1 MCKQS
6 DMEDL
11 EIKTESGVETYNKFK
26 EIKDFRKEI
35 SKMNIFNRKKIAE
48 EEYKKYL
55 INKNIIADDRII
67 IEEDIIK
74 SEYIKILYFVLIDN
88 TNQKIVKTY
97 LKFIKKYH
105 DFIKKHNLKP
115 YEKELKKYKVI
126 FQKEEINE
134 IENDIKDKSQ
144 KDIFLEYIDYISDLD
159 LEKNFNKFDFLKE
172 TKKKLNQLFLF
183 NMPIEFDNQEL
194 YYYKLYYNLLDHIA
208 NQDIDEIIDFLKNKK
223 NVINY
228 IKKKD
233 LFNAEYIISN
243 EDKSNLLFLY
253 LLYEKF
259 PKNYDENNL
268 INFNR
273 LIQSMPVNEKDF
285 NLINKE
291 SDINKL
297 IKIDNIDTILHK
309 YNPKQKETICIE
321 LKKVCLKNLFNPKL
335 NRQTIVTYYYN
346 IEALFEDNEISP
358 YISLIKEF
366 LIKFIDTNVYKEAIK
381 ILFPEYFMCLNSNN
395 NVEIKYYIN
404 NRIKFYPFQDLE
416 LSGNTDKLSCY
427 SYIPTI
433 NFKTHTE
440 DLKIENHDT
449 YKVGLTIVNSMHEI
463 NHANQDIIFF
473 KENNKNLL
481 YFPERIIGVDKYN
494 NDITSKEG
502 GISFE
507 YILFGQMIF
516 NIDLLQ
522 SLYILNEKNYEQS
535 LNDFRKNFQNIREI
549 VKNTN
554 GKTPF
559 IQIED
564 DGIFKGFYSESR
576 EELEGII
583 EKLKI
588 KTNHIISTMN
598 IGKCNIILEN
608 DYYVPPKKC
617 GIMKSRRKKNNF
629 NIKKNELIID
639 N

>member
-1 MCKQS
+1 
-6 DMEDL
+6 
-11 EIKTESGVETYNKFK
+11 
-26 EIKDFRKEI
+26 
-35 SKMNIFNRKKIAE
+35 MNIFNRKNIAE
-48 EEYKKYL
+48 EEYKKYFT
-55 INKNIIADDRII
+55 NNNIIADDCII

-126 FQKEEINE
+126 FLKEEINE
-134 IENDIKDKSQ
+134 LENDIKDKSQ
-144 KDIFLEYIDYISDLD
+144 KDIFLEYIYYISDID
-159 LEKNFNKFDFLKE
+159 LEKNFDKLDFLKE
-172 TKKKLNQLFLF
+172 TKKKLNQLILF

-321 LKKVCLKNLFNPKL
+321 LNKVCLKNLFNPKL
-335 NRQTIVTYYYN
+335 NRQAIVTYYYN
-346 IEALFEDNEISP
+346 IEALLEDNEISP

-366 LIKFIDTNVYKEAIK
+366 LIKFIDTNVYKETIK
-381 ILFPEYFMCLNSNN
+381 LLFPEYFMYLNSNN
-395 NVEIKYYIN
+395 NEEIKYYIN

-416 LSGNTDKLSCY
+416 FSINTDKLSCY

-433 NFKTHTE
+433 DFKTQTE
-440 DLKIENHDT
+440 DLKIENYDT

-473 KENNKNLL
+473 KGNNKNLL
-481 YFPERIIGVDKYN
+481 YSPERIIGVDKYN

-535 LNDFRKNFQNIREI
+535 LNNFRNNFQNIREI

-559 IQIED
+559 IQIDD
-564 DGIFKGFYSESR
+564 DGIFKGFYSDSR
-576 EELEGII
+576 EELESII

-608 DYYVPPKKC
+608 DYFVPQKKC

-629 NIKKNELIID
+629 NIKKK
-639 N
+639 

>member
-11 EIKTESGVETYNKFK
+11 EIKTESGVETYNEFK

-159 LEKNFNKFDFLKE
+159 LEKNFDKLDFLKE

-194 YYYKLYYNLLDHIA
+194 YYYKLYYNLLNQFA

-291 SDINKL
+291 NDINKL

-346 IEALFEDNEISP
+346 IEALLEDNEISP

-395 NVEIKYYIN
+395 NEEIKYYIN

-427 SYIPTI
+427 SYIPTV

-473 KENNKNLL
+473 KGNNKNLL
-481 YFPERIIGVDKYN
+481 YFPERIIGVNKYN

-535 LNDFRKNFQNIREI
+535 LNNFRKNFQNIREI

-559 IQIED
+559 IQIDD
-564 DGIFKGFYSESR
+564 DGIFKGFYADSKD
-576 EELEGII
+576 ELEGII

-588 KTNHIISTMN
+588 KSNHIISKMN
-598 IGKCNIILEN
+598 IEKRNVILDD

-617 GIMKSRRKKNNF
+617 GIMKNRRKKNNF
-629 NIKKNELIID
+629 NIKKK
-639 N
+639 